1 MKIPLEVFAKAPAQR
16 TTIAHTLQGDSTT
29 TYDGR
34 GGWLAA
40 IDKPVPVLP
49 LVSGDDLDGAKLEAD
64 LSFPARVKQALTQWR
79 VGFPAAFIDD
89 HEALVVQGTTAG
101 GSRVKLYF
109 DKESG
114 LLARVVRYTVT
125 MVGIV
130 PTQTDYS
137 DYRDVA
143 GVKMPFKWTIT
154 WTDGQSNTELSEI
167 QPNVPIDAAKFAK
180 PAAPVAPPKPGS
192 PGGRLSSG

>member
-1 MKIPLEVFAKAPAQR
+1 VFSERCAGQR
-16 TTIAHTLQGDSTT
+16 PDCAGAEAGDG
-29 TYDGR
+29 GR
-34 GGWLAA
+34 RFQEH
-40 IDKPVPVLP
+40 P
-49 LVSGDDLDGAKLEAD
+49 
-64 LSFPARVKQALTQWR
+64 ALTQWR

-89 HEALVVQGTTAG
+89 REALIVQGITTG

-109 DKESG
+109 DKQSG

-167 QPNVPIDAAKFAK
+167 QPNVPIDEAKFAK
-180 PAAPVAPPKPGS
+180 PAAPVAPPKPAS
-192 PGGRLSSG
+192 R

>member
-1 MKIPLEVFAKAPAQR
+1 
-16 TTIAHTLQGDSTT
+16 
-29 TYDGR
+29 
-34 GGWLAA
+34 
-40 IDKPVPVLP
+40 VLP

-64 LSFPARVKQALTQWR
+64 LSFPARVNQALTQLR

-89 HEALVVQGTTAG
+89 REALVVQGTTAG

-180 PAAPVAPPKPGS
+180 PAAPVAPPKPA
-192 PGGRLSSG
+192 PR